1 MHVGQ
6 LVAGDL
12 IGCRSNW
19 VMLQADVLHWSIHKQ
34 QLVEFVY
41 IVDADVHVDVL
52 LIQAHVTSGGHL
64 AIRRESDGKTMS
76 INMHNSY
83 NLTISKL
90 IKLKGIYSLDKALRY
105 WNPPK

>member
-64 AIRRESDGKTMS
+64 VIRRESEGKTMS
-76 INMHNSY
+76 IKMNNSY
-83 NLTISKL
+83 NQTISKL
-90 IKLKGIYSLDKALRY
+90 IKRNGIYSLDKSIQH
-105 WNPPK
+105 WNHP